1 MRKPPPLTLLAL
13 FVGIVVG
20 ALGSPLLYAQP
31 QAVTRTPLL
40 QQDLVGLDGKEV
52 NMYIA
57 EIAAGAQSGR
67 HYHPG
72 HEITYVLSGS
82 GTFELEGQPNQPFS
96 EGSRVYVAPK
106 RIHNAKNVGATPLKV
121 LVVAIHPKGEPP
133 AVPVQ

>member
-1 MRKPPPLTLLAL
+1 MRKPARLTLPALLAGV
-13 FVGIVVG
+13 FVG
-20 ALGSPLLYAQP
+20 ALGSQLLYAQQ

-82 GTFELEGQPNQPFS
+82 GTFEMEGQPNQAFTA
-96 EGSRVYVAPK
+96 GSRVYVAPK
-106 RIHNAKNVGATPLKV
+106 RIHNAKDDGARPLKI

-133 AVPVQ
+133 VVSVP

>member
-1 MRKPPPLTLLAL
+1 MRKPARLILLAL

-20 ALGSPLLYAQP
+20 ALGSSFLYAQP
-31 QAVTRTPLL
+31 SAVTRTPLL

-52 NMYIA
+52 NMSIA

-82 GTFELEGQPNQPFS
+82 GTFDMEGQPQTFS

-106 RIHNAKNVGATPLKV
+106 RIHNAKNIGSTPLKV
-121 LVVAIHPKGEPP
+121 LVVAIHPKGEPA
-133 AVPVQ
+133 AVPVP

>member
-1 MRKPPPLTLLAL
+1 MRKPARLTLPAL
-13 FVGIVVG
+13 LVGVFVG
-20 ALGSPLLYAQP
+20 ALGSQLLYAQQ

-82 GTFELEGQPNQPFS
+82 GTFEMEGQPNQTFR
-96 EGSRVYVAPK
+96 EGSRVYVAPRK
-106 RIHNAKNVGATPLKV
+106 IHNAKNDGSTPLKV
-121 LVVAIHPKGEPP
+121 LVVMVHLKGEPP
-133 AVPVQ
+133 VVPVQ